1 MPRKI
6 NIIRFVGPNNTAFT
20 AASMKTWASGNHTV
34 SIPTGKMYF
43 VIRTWSDPLQYQLQA
58 RCNGTSSTISW
69 SFNGPAKGIQ
79 LDFIWNNWWG
89 GAINCF
95 SDRDDREVLVVF
107 VGRNYTSAAEEE
119 RNVLLLKSRFDF
131 PTISV

>member
-1 MPRKI
+1 M
-6 NIIRFVGPNNTAFT
+6 TT
-20 AASMKTWASGNHTV
+20 HASGTNTV
-34 SIPTGKMYF
+34 SIPAGKMYF

-69 SFNGPAKGIQ
+69 SFNGPAKGKQ
-79 LDFIWNNWWG
+79 LPFTWNNWWG
-89 GAINCF
+89 GAITCF

-119 RNVLLLKSRFDF
+119 RNALLLKSVFAF
-131 PTISV
+131 PTISI